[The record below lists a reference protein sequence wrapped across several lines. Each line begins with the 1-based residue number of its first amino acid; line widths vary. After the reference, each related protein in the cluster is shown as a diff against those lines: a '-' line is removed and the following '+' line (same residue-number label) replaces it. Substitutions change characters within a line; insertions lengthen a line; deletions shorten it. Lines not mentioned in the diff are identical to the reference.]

1 MGWGWEGSDVWRG
14 GQSLLTQPGGLK
26 KILTFILEVYVATII
41 VFRYVFVASVAI
53 PLFFHKVHVYFERGL
68 HTIFPVYSP
77 KVAEFFRKGLC
88 RWFRFAQLAKGKK
101 FRP

>member
-1 MGWGWEGSDVWRG
+1 MGG
-14 GQSLLTQPGGLK
+14 GGRAKLSNTTWALK
-26 KILTFILEVYVATII
+26 KILTFILEVYTYVATII

-77 KVAEFFRKGLC
+77 KVAEFFRK
-88 RWFRFAQLAKGKK
+88 A
-101 FRP
+101 